1 MKKKLALVG
10 AIVAAVAISSLVNA
24 ASPPR
29 IALVMKSLSNPFF
42 SEMEKGARA
51 YAARE
56 DLSLE
61 VFGIERETDVARQ
74 TAIVE
79 GLVSQKFDAMVIAP
93 ADSET
98 LVPVVERALD
108 SGMAVVNID
117 NPFSREALA
126 ECKISVPFVGPD
138 NEQGA
143 WLVGNYIRNK
153 LGGKGRFFI
162 VEGMPGVENA
172 DLRKQGFLRALDG
185 HGECEIV
192 AMETGLWH
200 SDEAFNVVSRLLAK
214 HGAVEAVLCANDKMA
229 LGALRALDLA
239 NLSGKTL
246 VGGYDNI
253 EAVRYEMEQG
263 VVHATVEQ
271 HPSLMGELGVK
282 LARDLAN
289 GISVAGRIKTPVDLI
304 TYESFGKKVVLS
316 VSDLSNPFFQDLV
329 RGAKEA
335 SDLLGFDFSVVDAG
349 NSDARQLT
357 DIGELVQAQAPVDV
371 LIVNPTNTDA
381 AIAGIELANRAAIP
395 VITVDRAAA
404 GGKILCH
411 IASDNKS
418 GGRMAA
424 EYIADK
430 LNREGSVVEI
440 EGIPGASASFE
451 RGVGFN
457 EALSNYPEIRVV
469 SRRTGWFD
477 REDGALAMQV
487 VLSKGI
493 EFDAVF
499 AHNDNMILGAM
510 DALKKAGVK
519 KDVVLVGFDAIA
531 EARKAVDAG
540 LLDATI
546 AQQPANMGRKA
557 IKCAASFFRG
567 EHVPETIESPLEII
581 VKRP

>member
-1 MKKKLALVG
+1 MKKNISLVG
-10 AIVAAVAISSLVNA
+10 AIFAVIAIASLADA
-24 ASPPR
+24 ASQPR
-29 IALVMKSLSNPFF
+29 IALVLKALSNPFF
-42 SEMEKGARA
+42 SEMEKGAKNYVA
-51 YAARE
+51 KE
-56 DLSLE
+56 GLSLE
-61 VFGIERETDVARQ
+61 IFGIERETDVARQ
-74 TAIVE
+74 IAIVE
-79 GLVSQKFDAMVIAP
+79 SLVSQKFDAMAIAP
-93 ADSET
+93 ADSEK
-98 LVPVVERALD
+98 LVPAVKRALD
-108 SGMAVVNID
+108 SGTAVINID
-117 NPFSREALA
+117 NPFSRKALA
-126 ECKISVPFVGPD
+126 EHNISVPFVGPD

-143 WLVGNYIRNK
+143 WLLGNYIRNK

-162 VEGMPGVENA
+162 VEGIRGVENA

-185 HGECEIV
+185 HGDCEIV
-192 AMETGLWH
+192 AVETGLWH
-200 SDEAFNVVSRLLAK
+200 SDEAFNVVSRLLSE
-214 HGAVEAVLCANDKMA
+214 HGGVDAILCANDKMA
-229 LGALRALDLA
+229 IGALRALDLA

-246 VGGYDNI
+246 LGGYDNI
-253 EAVRYEMEQG
+253 DAVRFEMEHG
-263 VVHATVEQ
+263 GVHATVEQ
-271 HPSLMGELGVK
+271 HPGLMGELGVK

-289 GISVAGRIKTPVDLI
+289 GISVAGRIKTPVDLV
-304 TYESFGKKVVLS
+304 TYESFGKKVALC

-357 DIGELVQAQAPVDV
+357 DIDELVQASVDA

-381 AIAGIELANRAAIP
+381 GIAAIELANRAAIP

-424 EYIADK
+424 KFIANQ
-430 LNREGSVVEI
+430 LNRAGDVVEI

-451 RGVGFN
+451 RGAGFN
-457 EALSNYPEIRVV
+457 ETLSNFPDMRVV
-469 SRRTGWFD
+469 ARRTGWFD
-477 REDGALAMQV
+477 REDGALAMQA

-510 DALKKAGVK
+510 DALKKAGVE
-519 KDVVLVGFDAIA
+519 KDIVLVGFDAIS

-557 IKCAASFFRG
+557 VKCAAGFFRG
-567 EHVPETIESPLEII
+567 EHIPETIESPLELI